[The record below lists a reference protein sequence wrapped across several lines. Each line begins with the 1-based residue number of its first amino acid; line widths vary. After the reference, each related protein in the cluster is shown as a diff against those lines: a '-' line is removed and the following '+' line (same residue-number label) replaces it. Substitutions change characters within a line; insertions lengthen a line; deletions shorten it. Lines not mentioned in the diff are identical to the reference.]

1 MIATILR
8 SVHVATADGTR
19 LVGPFELTVHAGRV
33 LALVGE
39 SGSGK
44 TLTLRTLAGFPPAGT
59 QVISGVAGE
68 VPQPVRAAIVFQD
81 PTSFMNPRRTLHQ
94 SIREVIQ
101 AAQTDS
107 DERELLQAVGLAADT
122 GGRYPWQLSGGMAQ
136 RAALALALATQPQ
149 LLLADEFTSGLD
161 EELQLQIMELVRD
174 LVRRRDLA
182 CVFASHQ
189 LRLVAGCSD
198 DVLVLYRGS
207 VVESGPAATVLAQPR
222 HHYTATMIAVQPS
235 AATHGQ
241 ALPELPTGRP
251 VTQGCPFAPACDA
264 VQERC
269 RTVAPVATADGK
281 RRFWC
286 HFPLGGR

>member
-1 MIATILR
+1 MIATIVR
-8 SVHVATADGTR
+8 RVEVAAADGAR
-19 LVGPFELTVHAGRV
+19 LVGPFQVTVQAGRV
-33 LALVGE
+33 VALVGE

-44 TLTLRTLAGFPPAGT
+44 TLTLRTLAGLPPAGT
-59 QVISGVAGE
+59 QVIAGLGDD
-68 VPQPVRAAIVFQD
+68 PGPAIRAAIVFQD

-94 SIREVIQ
+94 SIGEVIR
-101 AAQTDS
+101 AAGIES
-107 DERELLQAVGLAADT
+107 DEHELLEAVGLAADT

-136 RAALALALATQPQ
+136 RAALALALAMQPQ

-174 LVRRRDLA
+174 LVRRRGLA

-189 LRLVAGCSD
+189 LSLVAGCSD
-198 DVLVLYRGS
+198 EVLVLYRGS
-207 VVESGPAATVLAQPR
+207 VVESGPAATVLTQPR
-222 HHYTATMIAVQPS
+222 HHYTATMIAIQPS

-241 ALPELPTGRP
+241 TLPELPTGRL
-251 VTQGCPFAPACDA
+251 VTRGCPFAPACDA

-269 RTVAPVATADGK
+269 RTVAPVATEDGE

-286 HFPLGGR
+286 HFPLGGA